1 MILSIAQG
9 LLDAPLSR
17 GMTPLGM
24 TLESQHQSRLNAAM
38 GFSMQTLKLSLAMP
52 LALCCGLGVVAAQ
65 PAGVVTQ
72 GSPDTII
79 GGKPAARV
87 GDGTASGG
95 PVVEGSRDVFINGR
109 PAAIAGGRNGCGGV
123 VVGGASN
130 VFINGRPA
138 AQAGSQTSDCKGR

>member
-1 MILSIAQG
+1 M
-9 LLDAPLSR
+9 R
-17 GMTPLGM
+17 
-24 TLESQHQSRLNAAM
+24 TLEL
-38 GFSMQTLKLSLAMP
+38 LLAIP
-52 LALCCGLGVVAAQ
+52 SILCFALTMVAAQ
-65 PAGVVTQ
+65 PSNIVTQ
-72 GSPDTII
+72 GSPDTMI

-87 GDGTASGG
+87 GDGTASDA

-138 AQAGSQTSDCKGR
+138 AQGGSPTSDCKGR